1 MHNMAEKIPVV
12 KKKFKNC
19 GNVKFYDSHCSAL
32 VTNCLGM
39 KKDSSN
45 ADNKEGYPRRMLL
58 YFTAIDS
65 TIVRTIHASLWSTV
79 K

>member
-1 MHNMAEKIPVV
+1 MAEKIPVV
-12 KKKFKNC
+12 EKKVQKC
-19 GNVKFYDSHCSAL
+19 TNVKFYDSHCSAL

-39 KKDSSN
+39 KKDPSN
-45 ADNKEGYPRRMLL
+45 ADNKEGYPHRMLL

-65 TIVRTIHASLWSTV
+65 SIVRMIHASLWSTV